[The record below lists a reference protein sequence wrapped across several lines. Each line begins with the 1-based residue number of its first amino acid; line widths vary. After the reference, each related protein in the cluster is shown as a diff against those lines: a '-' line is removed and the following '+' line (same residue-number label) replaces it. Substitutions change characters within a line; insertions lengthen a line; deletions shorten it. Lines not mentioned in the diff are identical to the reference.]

1 METKL
6 ANPWFKGQLKT
17 ALVSLYDPP
26 VLRISPL
33 AELLDANRQHDPVSF
48 LRRTLTDAI
57 ESLRPSQGIPPG
69 SRTWRAYQVLRRRY
83 IEGLNQR
90 QVAADLGLSVRQL
103 QREEKMAREML
114 ADHIWTLHKLEGRA
128 PDLAV
133 AAEAEEDQEGV
144 EETQEPSLEQELQ
157 WLSSSVPVQ
166 MTGIP
171 ELIQEVLETV
181 EPLVVL
187 PKTVVTCTPPVDAPH
202 VPLRAPIVRQ
212 VLLDIVTTAVRCAPH
227 GQLAIEARILP
238 QRVWMRVAILGEP
251 GLVAPALPGCT
262 ESLEMAEQLV
272 RLCEG
277 SLQVTTGSGETAPG
291 STIFSVTI
299 ELAVAEHI
307 PVLVVDDNI
316 DALRLFQR
324 YLTGTRY
331 LFVGAQEA
339 RQGVR
344 LAAEVNP
351 RIIVLDV
358 MMPEKDGWALL
369 GQLREDPKLGHVPV
383 LICTILSQK
392 ELALTLGAAA
402 FIRKPVN
409 RTELLA
415 TLDRLAVQSPAG
427 TC

>member
-1 METKL
+1 MEIKT

-26 VLRISPL
+26 VLRASPL
-33 AELLDANRQHDPVSF
+33 TELLDASRQQDPVSF

-57 ESLRPSQGIPPG
+57 ESLRPGQSIPPG

-83 IEGLNQR
+83 IEGLSQR

-114 ADHIWTLHKLEGRA
+114 ADHMWVLHDLEGKA

-133 AAEAEEDQEGV
+133 AAEAEEDQEPV
-144 EETQEPSLEQELQ
+144 DDAREPSLEQELQ

-171 ELIQEVLETV
+171 ELIQDVLDTV
-181 EPLVVL
+181 EPLVAL
-187 PKTVVTCTPPVDAPH
+187 PETLVTCVPPVDAPH

-212 VLLDIVTTAVRCAPH
+212 VLLDIVTTAVRCVSH
-227 GQLAIEARILP
+227 GRLAIEAQIAP
-238 QRVWMRVAILGEP
+238 QRVWIRVTIQGRP
-251 GLVAPALPGCT
+251 GQPTTAMAECT
-262 ESLEMAEQLV
+262 ESLQMAEQLV

-277 SLQVTTGSGETAPG
+277 SLQVTTGPGKTASGGA
-291 STIFSVTI
+291 IFCATI

-307 PVLVVDDNI
+307 PVLVVDDNV

-339 RQGVR
+339 RQGLR
-344 LAAEVNP
+344 LAAEVSP

-383 LICTILSQK
+383 IICTILLQK

-409 RTELLA
+409 RTDLLA
-415 TLDRLAVQSPAG
+415 TLDRLAVRSPAG
-427 TC
+427 AC